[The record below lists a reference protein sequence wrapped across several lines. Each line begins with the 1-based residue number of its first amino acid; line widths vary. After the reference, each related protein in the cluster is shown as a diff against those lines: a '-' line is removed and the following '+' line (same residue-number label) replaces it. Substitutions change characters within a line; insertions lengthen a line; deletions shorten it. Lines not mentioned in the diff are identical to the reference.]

1 MNFPRRPKAPNIK
14 RKSCSLRPLLVT
26 VWRAPLDP
34 DPATRFPGN
43 LPKKRCSTP
52 PRSALRAQTAQ
63 CCEPW
68 FADVT
73 HDAYVEFLHS
83 CLLLLRRNRAARKPA
98 VVRVLLRERARLP
111 RERARG

>member
-1 MNFPRRPKAPNIK
+1 MFALSAARFCLESSARPRHA
-14 RKSCSLRPLLVT
+14 
-26 VWRAPLDP
+26 
-34 DPATRFPGN
+34 RFPGN
-43 LPKKRCSTP
+43 LPKKHCSTP